1 MPEPVPPLQDRLVT
15 LIAEQTGVS
24 PAQLTPDRTF
34 RSLEIDSLGLVE
46 LIVNVENDTGIE
58 LPADIE
64 GIDRDTTLAE
74 AGRILDR
81 YAQAAAGDA
90 AR

>member
-1 MPEPVPPLQDRLVT
+1 MPDPVSPLHARLVA
-15 LIAEQTGVS
+15 LLAEQTGLG
-24 PAQLTPDRTF
+24 PEQLTPDRTF
-34 RSLEIDSLGLVE
+34 RSLEVDSLGLVE
-46 LIVNVENDTGIE
+46 LIVSVENDTGIE

-64 GIDRDTTLAE
+64 GIDRDTTLGE

-81 YAQAAAGDA
+81 YEQAAGDA

>member
-1 MPEPVPPLQDRLVT
+1 MTDPVSPLQDRLVA
-15 LIAEQTGVS
+15 LLAEQTGLD

-46 LIVNVENDTGIE
+46 LIVGVENDTGIE
-58 LPADIE
+58 LPADID
-64 GIDRDTTLAE
+64 GIDRDTTLGE
-74 AGRILDR
+74 ACRILDR
-81 YAQAAAGDA
+81 YGQAAGDT